1 MLVFA
6 HPGSEVDAERKK
18 TSTLG
23 ESRVQPMSGAK
34 SRCDH
39 AVGRHLDQNF
49 SRSSA
54 VLGMSS
60 NCALPVKLRD

>member
-23 ESRVQPMSGAK
+23 ESHVQPMSGQIK
-34 SRCDH
+34 MRPRR
-39 AVGRHLDQNF
+39 G
-49 SRSSA
+49 
-54 VLGMSS
+54 
-60 NCALPVKLRD
+60 PPP